1 MQMIDGKVNGSLFC
15 TMCSV
20 LFTVSFVQGSTF
32 AYFTT
37 PFQKDLGT
45 VPSKEGIINSE
56 TQSAIDLG
64 LSYLA
69 ARQHSDG
76 SFGSGN
82 YHHNVAVTS
91 LSAMAMM
98 SAGNTPGR
106 GKYGQNVN
114 RAIDFVLSRTG
125 ADGFVCDPTSTSHG
139 PMYDHGFGTLFLAEV
154 YGMTPRSDLRGQL
167 DKAIQLI
174 VRTQND
180 EGGWRYQPV
189 ARDADVSLTICQI
202 MALRA
207 ARNAGLHVPKETVNK
222 CTSYVKRCQNIDGGF
237 RYRSEGG
244 GSDFPR
250 SAAGVVTLFSA
261 GVYEGPEIEKGLG
274 YLMQFKPGMKQRTF
288 RRQVHYYYGHYYAV
302 QAMWHAGGDYW
313 NHWYPAIRDEL
324 LTNRRRTKE
333 GAWPSNI
340 CNEYGTAMACIVL
353 QMPNNYLPIFQ
364 R

>member
-1 MQMIDGKVNGSLFC
+1 MIDGKVNGSLFNI
-15 TMCSV
+15 MCSV
-20 LFTVSFVQGSTF
+20 LFTVPVVQGYTF

-139 PMYDHGFGTLFLAEV
+139 PMYDHGFGL
-154 YGMTPRSDLRGQL
+154 S
-167 DKAIQLI
+167 LI
-174 VRTQND
+174 H
-180 EGGWRYQPV
+180 
-189 ARDADVSLTICQI
+189 I
-202 MALRA
+202 
-207 ARNAGLHVPKETVNK
+207 
-222 CTSYVKRCQNIDGGF
+222 
-237 RYRSEGG
+237 
-244 GSDFPR
+244 
-250 SAAGVVTLFSA
+250 
-261 GVYEGPEIEKGLG
+261 
-274 YLMQFKPGMKQRTF
+274 
-288 RRQVHYYYGHYYAV
+288 
-302 QAMWHAGGDYW
+302 
-313 NHWYPAIRDEL
+313 
-324 LTNRRRTKE
+324 
-333 GAWPSNI
+333 
-340 CNEYGTAMACIVL
+340 
-353 QMPNNYLPIFQ
+353 
-364 R
+364 